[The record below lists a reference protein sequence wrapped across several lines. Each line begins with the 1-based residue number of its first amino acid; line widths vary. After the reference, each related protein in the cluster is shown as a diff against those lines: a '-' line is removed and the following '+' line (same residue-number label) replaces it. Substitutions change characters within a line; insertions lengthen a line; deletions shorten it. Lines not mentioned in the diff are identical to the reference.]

1 MKVCLSEALNSDRDA
16 MDAGDSR
23 IGLLAPVPVP
33 LVPIAVP
40 LGCGT
45 TLRALMRAAE
55 PRYDAILSGDCAR
68 LIDSAR
74 CIGLLG
80 QTGLRGAVSAP
91 GLHTKRSH
99 EAALNVVPG
108 RSMNRCDFCGVGQ
121 RSGAREGRSWRERH
135 GGQGGSPLQGVR
147 KLQCFS
153 LGAEKASS
161 HLVCQN
167 RDT

>member
-1 MKVCLSEALNSDRDA
+1 MEVCLSEALNSERDA
-16 MDAGDSR
+16 VDAGDSR

-45 TLRALMRAAE
+45 AFRALMRAAE

-68 LIDSAR
+68 LVDSAR

-80 QTGLRGAVSAP
+80 QAGLRGAASAA

-99 EAALNVVPG
+99 DAALNVVPG
-108 RSMNRCDFCGVGQ
+108 RSMNRCDFCGSGQ
-121 RSGAREGRSWRERH
+121 RSGAREGRSWRRRH
-135 GGQGGSPLQGVR
+135 GRQGRQ
-147 KLQCFS
+147 QCR
-153 LGAEKASS
+153 G
-161 HLVCQN
+161 
-167 RDT
+167 